1 MNVIKKNKELNQ
13 LKRGLKFKNY
23 FNKNKYFFNE
33 LYKNQTLPKE
43 EIISIVN
50 QILDYEGDDEKDKRI
65 KSIAEEF
72 VKDHHELFTS
82 ENRVENSDKNVTK
95 NSDENNDENNDENVT
110 KNSDENNDENVTKN
124 SDDKGVSEKLDEIK
138 QDVKEIELAKEHPD
152 KVHIEEFNSKI
163 EKLRDDID
171 KKFGDMIDSHLELK
185 RSIDEKRHIN
195 DRDAVSRLSNL
206 EDKLEMLYGKQM
218 ETEIKPKSILK
229 NSSNSKSD
237 VMNKYI
243 SFKLNGTK

>member
-1 MNVIKKNKELNQ
+1 MNVIKKNKELSQ
-13 LKRGLKFKNY
+13 LKQRINSKNY

-33 LYKNQTLPKE
+33 LYKNKTLPKE

-50 QILDYEGDDEKDKRI
+50 QILDYDGGDEKDKRI

-72 VKDHHELFTS
+72 VKDHHELFAS
-82 ENRVENSDKNVTK
+82 ENRDKNDVENMSKNDVENMSKNDVENSD
-95 NSDENNDENNDENVT
+95 ENVT
-110 KNSDENNDENVTKN
+110 ENHDENHV
-124 SDDKGVSEKLDEIK
+124 DKDVSEKLDEIK
-138 QDVKEIELAKEHPD
+138 EDIKEIELSKDHPD
-152 KVHIEEFNSKI
+152 KMHIEEFNSKI

-218 ETEIKPKSILK
+218 ETETKPKSILK
-229 NSSNSKSD
+229 NSSNSKND

-243 SFKLNGTK
+243 AMKTIGFR

>member
-43 EIISIVN
+43 EIVSIVN
-50 QILDYEGDDEKDKRI
+50 QILDSEGDDEKDQLI

-72 VKDHHELFTS
+72 VKDHHELFS
-82 ENRVENSDKNVTK
+82 SNSDENHVENRDENRVENHVDK
-95 NSDENNDENNDENVT
+95 D
-110 KNSDENNDENVTKN
+110 
-124 SDDKGVSEKLDEIK
+124 VSKKLDEIK
-138 QDVKEIELAKEHPD
+138 QDVKEIELAKDHPD
-152 KVHIEEFNSKI
+152 KMHIEEFNSKI
-163 EKLRDDID
+163 EKLKDDIE

-218 ETEIKPKSILK
+218 EAETKPKSILK

-243 SFKLNGTK
+243 SFKLNK

>member
-33 LYKNQTLPKE
+33 LYKNKTLPKD

-50 QILDYEGDDEKDKRI
+50 QILDYEGDDEKDQRI

-72 VKDHHELFTS
+72 VKDHHELFS
-82 ENRVENSDKNVTK
+82 CENR
-95 NSDENNDENNDENVT
+95 DENHDENRDENH
-110 KNSDENNDENVTKN
+110 DENRDENHVKN
-124 SDDKGVSEKLDEIK
+124 HDENRDENHVKNHDENRDVSEKLEEIK
-138 QDVKEIELAKEHPD
+138 QDVKEIELSKDHPD
-152 KVHIEEFNSKI
+152 KMHIEEFNSKI
-163 EKLRDDID
+163 EKLKDDID

-218 ETEIKPKSILK
+218 ESETKPKSILK

-237 VMNKYI
+237 MMNRYI
-243 SFKLNGTK
+243 SFKLNN

>member
-33 LYKNQTLPKE
+33 LYKNKTLPKD

-50 QILDYEGDDEKDKRI
+50 QILDYEGDDEKDQRI

-72 VKDHHELFTS
+72 VKDHHELFS
-82 ENRVENSDKNVTK
+82 SENVIKNSEKNCEKNCEKNSEENHVENRVENHV
-95 NSDENNDENNDENVT
+95 ENH
-110 KNSDENNDENVTKN
+110 
-124 SDDKGVSEKLDEIK
+124 DDKDVSEKLEEIK
-138 QDVKEIELAKEHPD
+138 QDVKEIELSKEHPD
-152 KVHIEEFNSKI
+152 KMHIEEFNSKI
-163 EKLRDDID
+163 EKLKDDID

-218 ETEIKPKSILK
+218 EAETKPKSILK

-237 VMNKYI
+237 MMNRYI
-243 SFKLNGTK
+243 SFKLSK

>member
-1 MNVIKKNKELNQ
+1 MSIVLVFIIGIKNMNVIKKNKELSQ
-13 LKRGLKFKNY
+13 LKRGMNYKNY

-33 LYKNQTLPKE
+33 LYKNKTLPKE

-65 KSIAEEF
+65 KSIAQEF
-72 VKDHHELFTS
+72 VKDHNELFL
-82 ENRVENSDKNVTK
+82 TK
-95 NSDENNDENNDENVT
+95 NSEENGQENVS
-110 KNSDENNDENVTKN
+110 KNDVENGQENGQENVAKN
-124 SDDKGVSEKLDEIK
+124 HVEKDVTEKLDEIK
-138 QDVKEIELAKEHPD
+138 QDVKEIEQLKDHPD

-171 KKFGDMIDSHLELK
+171 KKFSDMIDSHLELK

-195 DRDAVSRLSNL
+195 DKDAVSRLSNL
-206 EDKLEMLYGKQM
+206 EDKLEMLYGR
-218 ETEIKPKSILK
+218 ETEIKPKPILK
-229 NSSNSKSD
+229 NTTNSKSD

-243 SFKLNGTK
+243 SFKLNK

>member
-72 VKDHHELFTS
+72 VKDHHELFL
-82 ENRVENSDKNVTK
+82 TK
-95 NSDENNDENNDENVT
+95 NSDENST
-110 KNSDENNDENVTKN
+110 KNSDENSDENTIKNSTKN
-124 SDDKGVSEKLDEIK
+124 SDENSDENAIKNVDEKLDEIK
-138 QDVKEIELAKEHPD
+138 QDVKEIELSKDHPD
-152 KVHIEEFNSKI
+152 KMHIEEFNSKI
-163 EKLRDDID
+163 EKLKDDIE

-218 ETEIKPKSILK
+218 EAETKPKSILK

-243 SFKLNGTK
+243 SFKLSNGMK